1 MMGENMNVNDR
12 PVEQNNALTQE
23 DHRLLRY
30 DHNTNQVER
39 LLTIK
44 KVVREEMPIIEFLEK
59 RKMRIMKEMKE
70 KNIESMTPGEIETAI
85 LQMQRF

>member
-1 MMGENMNVNDR
+1 
-12 PVEQNNALTQE
+12 
-23 DHRLLRY
+23 
-30 DHNTNQVER
+30 
-39 LLTIK
+39 
-44 KVVREEMPIIEFLEK
+44 VVREEMPIIEFLEK